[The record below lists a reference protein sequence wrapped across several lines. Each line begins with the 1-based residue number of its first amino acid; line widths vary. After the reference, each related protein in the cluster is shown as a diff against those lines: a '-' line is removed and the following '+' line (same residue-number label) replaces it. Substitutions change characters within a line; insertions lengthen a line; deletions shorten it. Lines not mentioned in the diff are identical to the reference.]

1 MPHFDIPLDLP
12 HAGRL
17 AGRILELLERYC
29 EELSI
34 EVPELFDTAERLDAL
49 LFRFVD
55 EDENPPESEARA
67 IVARAA
73 ELGRELV
80 GQLESAGIRFDR
92 LGQYVRNLYECLAL
106 GEEGAAIAL
115 RAGENPDSLQRPN

>member
-1 MPHFDIPLDLP
+1 MAHFDIPLDLP

-34 EVPELFDTAERLDAL
+34 EAPELFDTAERLDAL

-55 EDENPPESEARA
+55 EDENPSEREAKE

-73 ELGRELV
+73 ELGRTLV
-80 GQLESAGIRFDR
+80 SQLEASDIRFDR
-92 LGQYVRNLYECLAL
+92 LGQYVRNLFE
-106 GEEGAAIAL
+106 
-115 RAGENPDSLQRPN
+115 